1 MEEEV
6 ELKKGLEDGVQNVDE
21 YGQYGLM
28 NILHLLAFHKVNPQ
42 IMEKIVQSGD
52 KKTMTR
58 LLNERDRHGRIP
70 LHYDLLKA
78 GTNTKFLLDAGTSD
92 VTSINKGNC
101 NLYFLVP
108 SFCFLL
114 INKKCF

>member
-6 ELKKGLEDGVQNVDE
+6 ELKKSLGDGAQNVDE

-28 NILHLLAFHKVNPQ
+28 NILHLLAFHIVNPQ
-42 IMEKIVQSGD
+42 IMDKIVQHGD
-52 KKTMTR
+52 KKTMAR

-78 GTNTKFLLDAGTSD
+78 GTNAKFFLDAGTSD
-92 VTSINKGNC
+92 VTSINKC
-101 NLYFLVP
+101 NEIVTRFFLFIRT
-108 SFCFLL
+108 SKNF
-114 INKKCF
+114 